1 MTSEKSKIK
10 RLSNLL
16 SNICEVKIKH
26 IYKSTQQ
33 SFLQPQCNYIRDGRH
48 TTRQPAPTQR
58 SDLLWRNPEAEHGI
72 LVTTP
77 SQLQQENQ
85 RVPWK
90 LSFPFSVPFQHTS
103 KPMTMQTAAMTRL
116 STPWGPSLLAGQ
128 SLGVQSQ
135 ESSAAVLPHSLKC
148 LCAQTTCIREHK
160 SVVKVPLSGDLFLLA
175 IC

>member
-16 SNICEVKIKH
+16 SNICEAKIKH

-48 TTRQPAPTQR
+48 TTRQPASTQR

-72 LVTTP
+72 LVTTAGP
-77 SQLQQENQ
+77 KATTGKPVGSI
-85 RVPWK
+85 
-90 LSFPFSVPFQHTS
+90 FSPISTYFETHDNANS
-103 KPMTMQTAAMTRL
+103 

-128 SLGVQSQ
+128 SLSVQSQ
-135 ESSAAVLPHSLKC
+135 ESSVAVLSRSLKC

-160 SVVKVPLSGDLFLLA
+160 LVVKVPLSGDLFLLA